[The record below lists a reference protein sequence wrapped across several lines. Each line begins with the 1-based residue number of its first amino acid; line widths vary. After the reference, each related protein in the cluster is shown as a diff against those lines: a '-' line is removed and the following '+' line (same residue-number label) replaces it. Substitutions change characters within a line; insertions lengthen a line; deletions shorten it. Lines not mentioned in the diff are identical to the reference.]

1 MSCEAGSNLAQLD
14 TEPSDLY
21 LEVELPQIIDVPIW
35 PVSRQIPGAIKPR
48 ARLVRMGDELLDRQF
63 RPVDIPAR
71 QALASDQ
78 QFPGDPHRRWLQLFV
93 QIVDLGLLMGQPM

>member
-1 MSCEAGSNLAQLD
+1 MSCEAGSDLAQLD

-21 LEVELPQIIDVPIW
+21 LEVESLQIIDVPIW

-48 ARLVRMGDELLDRQF
+48 PRFVRIGDELLDRQF

-71 QALASDQ
+71 QSLAFDQ
-78 QFPGDPHRRWLQLFV
+78 QLPGDPHRRWLQLFV
-93 QIVDLGLLMGQPM
+93 QNLDLGLLMGQPM